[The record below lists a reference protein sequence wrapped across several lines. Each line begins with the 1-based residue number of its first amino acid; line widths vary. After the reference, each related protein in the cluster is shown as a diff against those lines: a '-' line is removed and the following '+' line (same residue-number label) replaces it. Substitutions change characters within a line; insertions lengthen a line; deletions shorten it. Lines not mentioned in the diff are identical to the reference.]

1 MPITNNESQLSLR
14 IIGDNRID
22 AMVISR
28 FTCFITMDIL
38 EDEIF
43 AGFNVSNQIL
53 SVYVNNT
60 INVDLLTDNNKMTE
74 AEFFGKYGNPRNIPI
89 NRERMIRRFLM
100 NHKKLDL
107 YIPRKTE
114 YYHMYFE
121 GSDYVN
127 GLATDVIRYIILN
140 MSWKDYVH
148 SSPYHSLPRVQNMIS
163 CARRR
168 SLIQTTRLENI
179 VPLEKYA
186 MRLN

>member
-1 MPITNNESQLSLR
+1 MQWSYHDLRVSLPW
-14 IIGDNRID
+14 
-22 AMVISR
+22 ISWK
-28 FTCFITMDIL
+28 
-38 EDEIF
+38 IF

-127 GLATDVIRYIILN
+127 GLATDVIRYIILT
-140 MSWKDYVH
+140 KVFKH
-148 SSPYHSLPRVQNMIS
+148 VLE
-163 CARRR
+163 
-168 SLIQTTRLENI
+168 RLCPFITVSFTSKSTE
-179 VPLEKYA
+179 YDF
-186 MRLN
+186 MRKTAFVNPNDTA